1 MATKQTAPV
10 DVSKEL
16 QLIEKEIK
24 PQLPAAGFAITNPKQ
39 MEQAAE
45 VRTVLKK
52 YAKQLETRKKEITD
66 PMNVALKSTRAL
78 FSPVEN
84 KVGDALDIINKA
96 MSDYQTA
103 EDRRVKEAEAKI
115 AARVGEG
122 SGHIKPET
130 AVAKMQ
136 ELDRP
141 ENSIATASG
150 GVRFTTQKK
159 LKVTNL
165 TEVYMHIF
173 KNALVMLIELDERA
187 LLDYL
192 KTGEIVPGAEIEE
205 LKIPVD
211 TR

>member
-52 YAKQLETRKKEITD
+52 YAKQIETRKKEITD
-66 PMNVALKSTRAL
+66 PMNAALKSTRAL
-78 FSPVEN
+78 FSPVED
-84 KVGDALDIINKA
+84 KVGDALDVINKA
-96 MSDYQTA
+96 MTAYQTA
-103 EDRRVKEAEAKI
+103 EDRRVKEAETKL

-122 SGHIKPET
+122 SGHFKPET

-136 ELDRP
+136 EIARP

-159 LKVTNL
+159 LKITDMEKL
-165 TEVYMHIF
+165 LSYIFTEKLFAFVD
-173 KNALVMLIELDERA
+173 LDEGA
-187 LLDYL
+187 VL
-192 KTGEIVPGAEIEE
+192 KHLKDGYSMPGAEIEE